1 MDVLDIIQEKYN
13 TLSRTQKQIAD
24 YFLNNSDTACFMP
37 LKEVAAAA
45 NTTEV
50 TVLCFCSKLGFSGYM
65 DFKKKLQSNIKM
77 RMSPNDKI
85 TCSLS
90 KLSDE
95 EKPYEEI
102 INLETSAL
110 QKTYRYLDYNAVDKI
125 VNEIKTSKHIYIISH
140 GATEIV
146 ARFLNYRLQQVGFSS
161 SMVDASSTGNI
172 ISATAD
178 LNKEHLFFIITFPRY
193 SKNVLTFADYLNNIG
208 GRIVCLTDS
217 INSPVA
223 RVSLAT
229 LTCNSESSVFYNS
242 LTSSIS
248 IIEFLLSAIAI
259 ECSNEF
265 LGHRQRV
272 EKAKILLEE
281 SRKKIGGENN
291 TDYSSIKLK

>member
-1 MDVLDIIQEKYN
+1 MDVLDIIQEKYV

-45 NTTEV
+45 KTTEV
-50 TVLCFCSKLGFSGYM
+50 TVLCFCSKLGFNGYM
-65 DFKKKLQSNIKM
+65 DFKKQLQNNIKM

-85 TCSLS
+85 ASSLS

-95 EKPYEEI
+95 DKPYEEI
-102 INLETSAL
+102 INREKNAL
-110 QKTYRYLDYNAVDKI
+110 DKTYRYLDYNAVEQVINQIKI
-125 VNEIKTSKHIYIISH
+125 SKHIYIISH
-140 GATEIV
+140 GGTDIV
-146 ARFLNYRLQQVGFSS
+146 AKFLNYRLQQVGFSS
-161 SMVDASSTGNI
+161 SLIDAASTGNI
-172 ISATAD
+172 ISATANLTSD
-178 LNKEHLFFIITFPRY
+178 ELFFIITFPRY
-193 SKNVLTFADYLNNIG
+193 SKNIITFADYLSSIG

-217 INSPVA
+217 INSAVA

-242 LTSSIS
+242 LTSAIS
-248 IIEFLLSAIAI
+248 MVEFLLSAIAI

-272 EKAKILLEE
+272 EKAKVLLEE
-281 SRKKIGGENN
+281 SRKKVGADNS